1 MKAIDRLRTGLS
13 TYRETSRI
21 AYESIQSYIPE
32 LHSIVVAMLEVYGDA
47 TADEIQVVTGL
58 GGSTVRPRI
67 IELQAVGVI
76 IDTPLRRPTRTG
88 RPAKVIKLAPEY
100 RPEGPMIQEKLL
112 ELEIDELVEAGD
124 LDAQILRYA
133 ALKADL
139 KILEAQAKR
148 FGAKIIAQL
157 FEQGQVDYAVDD
169 AGKASIGTKTTRTI
183 QPGLL
188 LANGVDAHT
197 IEACTK
203 VSTSDPFLTWR
214 RKGEKETEAD

>member
-1 MKAIDRLRTGLS
+1 VVLPFSSPGDAPDFDGDTYDAALDHRRLGAQALRVFSALQAGGWYTLRELATTCGDPEASISARLRDFRKRQFGWHRVEARRRGSSRGLW
-13 TYRETSRI
+13 
-21 AYESIQSYIPE
+21 
-32 LHSIVVAMLEVYGDA
+32 
-47 TADEIQVVTGL
+47 
-58 GGSTVRPRI
+58 
-67 IELQAVGVI
+67 
-76 IDTPLRRPTRTG
+76 
-88 RPAKVIKLAPEY
+88 EY
-100 RPEGPMIQEKLL
+100 RLVQRGMPVIQEKLL